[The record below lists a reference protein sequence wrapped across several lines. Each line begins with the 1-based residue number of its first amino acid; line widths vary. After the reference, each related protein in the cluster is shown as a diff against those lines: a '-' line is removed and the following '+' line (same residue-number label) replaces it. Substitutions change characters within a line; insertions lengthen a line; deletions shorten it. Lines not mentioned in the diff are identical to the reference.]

1 MAVRSY
7 MPNYFSITDILATE
21 ERLKCT
27 LQIDLPGLGFLD
39 PSSETQDLK
48 AGSKLELPFWLVR
61 PLNKNILRNSRN
73 PKVVVV
79 EDIPK
84 IYKEAYRDILEAGAT
99 AFQLSNWS
107 QYFYEFGMHLRVLDH
122 RDCER
127 ITGVLN
133 KTFVERFR
141 LIADLVE
148 NSNSSES
155 AIESQLPTMEREL
168 YRSGKKASLQLKNW
182 MEKGVGKIETSE
194 VVSNMKKRKRSQFE
208 NN

>member
-1 MAVRSY
+1 MAVQSY
-7 MPNYFSITDILATE
+7 KPNYFSITDILATE

-27 LQIDLPGLGFLD
+27 VQFDLPRLGFLD

-48 AGSKLELPFWLVR
+48 VGTKIEFPFWLVK
-61 PLNKNILRNSRN
+61 PLNKSLLRNNRN
-73 PKVVVV
+73 PKILVI

-107 QYFYEFGMHLRVLDH
+107 QYFYEFGMHLRTLDH
-122 RDCER
+122 KDCER
-127 ITGVLN
+127 ITGILN
-133 KTFVERFR
+133 KTFLERFR

-155 AIESQLPTMEREL
+155 AIESRLPAMEREL

-194 VVSNMKKRKRSQFE
+194 VVTNMKKRKRSEFE
-208 NN
+208 NI

>member
-1 MAVRSY
+1 MAVQSY

-48 AGSKLELPFWLVR
+48 AGSKLELPFWLVK

-127 ITGVLN
+127 ITAVLN

-155 AIESQLPTMEREL
+155 AIEAQLPTIEREL

-194 VVSNMKKRKRSQFE
+194 VVSNMKKRKRSEFE